1 MSTLD
6 NLMDAFAGESQAN
19 RKYLAFAKK
28 AEAEGYHTAAKMFK
42 AAAEAET
49 IHAHAHLNAA
59 EGVKSTEE
67 NLKEAVRG
75 ETFEFKE
82 MYPPFLEEAKKEEAK
97 KAILSFAYAMAA
109 EKVHANLFQEVLF
122 NLSKD
127 DNIIEFYLCPVCG
140 YIHKNGTPDACPI
153 CSTARSKFIKID

>member
-6 NLMDAFAGESQAN
+6 NLISAFAGESQAN

-28 AEAEGYHTAAKMFK
+28 AESEGYRTAAKMFK

-67 NLKEAVRG
+67 NLKIAVKG

-82 MYPPFLEEAKKEEAK
+82 MYPPFLAEAKKEGNK
-97 KAILSFAYAMAA
+97 KAILSFSYAMAA
-109 EKVHANLFQEVLF
+109 EKVHADLFQEVLIDL
-122 NLSKD
+122 NKD
-127 DNIIEFYLCPVCG
+127 DNTDFYLCTVCG
-140 YIHKNGTPDACPI
+140 YIHKNVIPDVCPI
-153 CSTARSKFIKID
+153 CSSAGSKFIKTD

>member
-6 NLMDAFAGESQAN
+6 NLMSAFAGESQAN

-28 AEAEGYHTAAKMFK
+28 AEAEGYHAAAKMFK

-49 IHAHAHLNAA
+49 IHAHTHLNAA

-67 NLKEAVRG
+67 NLKAAVSG
-75 ETFEFKE
+75 ETFEFEK
-82 MYPPFLEEAKKEEAK
+82 MYPPFLEEAKKEGNK
-97 KAILSFAYAMAA
+97 KATLSFTYAMAA
-109 EKVHANLFQEVLF
+109 EKVHADLFQEVLS

-127 DNIIEFYLCPVCG
+127 DTTEFYLCPVCG
-140 YIHKNGTPDACPI
+140 YVHKNGTPNACPI
-153 CSTARSKFIKID
+153 CSTAGSKFIKID